1 MEEAYPLVNPNTGLR
16 FKVPVIGARKP
27 QTRVVKKAAKRSD
40 SDSPTPASMG
50 EAVKNL
56 NLKY

>member
-1 MEEAYPLVNPNTGLR
+1 MVNPNTGLR

-40 SDSPTPASMG
+40 SDSPTPASLG

>member
-27 QTRVVKKAAKRSD
+27 QTRVVRKAAKYKGLIGSD
-40 SDSPTPASMG
+40 GDSP
-50 EAVKNL
+50 KD
-56 NLKY
+56 LK